1 MQNNLIKSAS
11 SPGCLEPP
19 PTSRGELRAKHNKN
33 RAESCKYHRAY
44 VLREELPG
52 HKDVFRVRMVEK
64 PPEVGLLS

>member
-11 SPGCLEPP
+11 SPGCLEHPL
-19 PTSRGELRAKHNKN
+19 LRAKHNKN